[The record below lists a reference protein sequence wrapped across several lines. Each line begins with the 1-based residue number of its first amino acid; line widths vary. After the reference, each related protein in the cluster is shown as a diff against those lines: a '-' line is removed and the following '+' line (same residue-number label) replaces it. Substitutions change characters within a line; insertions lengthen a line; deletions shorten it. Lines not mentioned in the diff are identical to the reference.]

1 MLHNIAAAAPPLAA
15 VPLALDPKA
24 TAGDA
29 SHVRLLGHGH
39 GGTVD
44 QRTKTNGW
52 PALIGDSFVVVH
64 V

>member
-1 MLHNIAAAAPPLAA
+1 MLHSIAAAAPPLAA
-15 VPLALDPKA
+15 VPLALDPTA

-39 GGTVD
+39 GGTAD

-52 PALIGDSFVVVH
+52 PALT
-64 V
+64 